1 MIENAPCDLLIEDAV
16 VLQGA
21 GAALR
26 GSVAVVGDRIAGIG
40 PAASWTPRRRLSAGG
55 GIVMPGFVNTH
66 NHTPLMIVRGMVEDR
81 GFAPAYTKGIP
92 QGHWLSAEEA
102 YHLALLG
109 HFEMLRAG
117 CTTVVDFYLHPDA
130 LARAAAATGLRAFI
144 GGRIAD
150 VDTAELAEGR
160 WRFDQAAGE
169 RLLEESL
176 ALFDRWDGAED
187 GRIHAI
193 LAPHAPDTCSRALL
207 AACGREARAR
217 GIPLHTHLAQSKG
230 EVDAVR
236 SREGMAPHELLD
248 DLGLLGPDLIA
259 AHCIWLDPGEIARV
273 GAAGVRVAHAP
284 IGNAAHGG
292 IAPIIALRDAGAS
305 ITLCTDTKS
314 ADMFESMRLAIAVAR
329 MKGAGY
335 GIKAEEVLGWAT
347 RNGAAALGLE
357 GEVGVIRPG
366 AKADLV
372 LLDPAA
378 PSLRPIVDGAGIVV
392 HSGSG
397 NTVKTVIVDGRI
409 VLEDGRPTL
418 FDAEEVVRRAQ
429 AVADGLWRR
438 AGHAPIAT
446 AA

>member
-1 MIENAPCDLLIEDAV
+1 MIESSPCDLLIEDAV
-16 VLQGA
+16 VLPGD
-21 GAALR
+21 GPALR

-40 PAASWTPRRRLSAGG
+40 PAASWAPRRRFSAGG

-66 NHTPLMIVRGMVEDR
+66 NHTPLMIVRGMVEDL

-102 YHLALLG
+102 FHLSRLG

-130 LARAAAATGLRAFI
+130 LARAVADVGLRAFI

-160 WRFDQAAGE
+160 WRFDRAAGE
-169 RLLEESL
+169 RLLDEGL
-176 ALFDRWDGAED
+176 ALFDRWDGAEA
-187 GRIHAI
+187 GRIRTI
-193 LAPHAPDTCSRALL
+193 LAPHAPDTCSRDLL
-207 AACGREARAR
+207 AACGREAKAR

-236 SREGMAPHELLD
+236 AREGMAPHELLD

-259 AHCIWLDPGEIARV
+259 AHCIWLAPEEIARV
-273 GAAGVRVAHAP
+273 GAAGVAVAHAP

-292 IAPIIALRDAGAS
+292 IAPILPLRDAGAA

-335 GIKAEEVLGWAT
+335 AIKAAEVMAWAT
-347 RNGAAALGLE
+347 RNGAAALGLGDE
-357 GEVGVIRPG
+357 IGVIRPG

-372 LLDPAA
+372 LLDPLA
-378 PSLRPIVDGAGIVV
+378 PNLRPIVDGAGIVV

-397 NTVKTVIVDGRI
+397 TAVKTVIVDGRI

-418 FDAEEVVRRAQ
+418 FDAEEVVREAQ
-429 AVADGLWRR
+429 KVADGLWKR
-438 AGHAPIAT
+438 AGHASL
-446 AA
+446 

>member
-1 MIENAPCDLLIEDAV
+1 MSENPPCDLLIEDAV
-16 VLQGA
+16 ILPGD
-21 GAALR
+21 GPALR

-66 NHTPLMIVRGMVEDR
+66 NHTPLMIVRGMVEDL

-102 YHLALLG
+102 YHLARLG

-117 CTTVVDFYLHPDA
+117 CTTVVDFYLHPEA
-130 LARAAAATGLRAFI
+130 LARAAMEVGLRAFI

-150 VDTAELAEGR
+150 ADTAELAEGR
-160 WRFDQAAGE
+160 WAFDRAEGE
-169 RLLEESL
+169 RLLDEGLS
-176 ALFDRWDGAED
+176 LFDRWDGAGE
-187 GRIHAI
+187 GRIRTI
-193 LAPHAPDTCSRALL
+193 LAPHAPDTCSRDLL
-207 AACGREARAR
+207 AACGREAAAR
-217 GIPLHTHLAQSKG
+217 GIPLHTHLAQSQG
-230 EVDAVR
+230 EVASVR
-236 SREGMAPHELLD
+236 AREGMAPHELLD
-248 DLGLLGPDLIA
+248 DLGLLGPGLIA
-259 AHCIWLDPGEIARV
+259 AHCIWLEREEIARV

-292 IAPIIALRDAGAS
+292 IAPILALRDAGAL

-335 GIKAEEVLGWAT
+335 AIKAAEVLSWAT

-357 GEVGVIRPG
+357 GEVGVLRTG

-372 LLDPAA
+372 LLDPLA
-378 PSLRPIVDGAGIVV
+378 PNLRPIVDGAGIVV

-397 NTVKTVIVDGRI
+397 NAVKTVIVGGKV

-418 FDAEEVVRRAQ
+418 FDAAEMVAEAQ
-429 AVADGLWRR
+429 KVADGLWRR
-438 AGHAPIAT
+438 AGYSPL
-446 AA
+446 